1 MNKTEK
7 EIKAIIAD
15 FENPDS
21 EMDSDDLLRLIKQE
35 VGY

>member
-7 EIKAIIAD
+7 EIKAIIVD
-15 FENPDS
+15 FENP
-21 EMDSDDLLRLIKQE
+21 DSDDLLRLIKQE